1 MTAPPPM
8 QPRRRLALSRDFVL
22 LWIGQMM
29 SGIGSRLSSFAL
41 GLWVLRT
48 TGSTTQFAITFI
60 ATALPAIFFAPLA
73 GALVDRWDR
82 RRILMGCDVLSA
94 MLMGALALLLT
105 SGHLA
110 IWHVYAVAALTS
122 LLDTFRT
129 PAFLA
134 SVPLL
139 VKADQL
145 PRANGLV
152 HSGDAAASIV
162 GPLLAG
168 FLIATMDFQGVLLI
182 DALTFVVSLLT
193 LGLIVIPRVA
203 GHEEERRA
211 SPWIEAMK
219 GLQYVRNQPG
229 LSGLLKVY
237 GYNHFVF
244 AVASVLIAPLLLSF
258 TTTEWVG
265 VQYAISGV
273 GLLLGGLAVTLTGGP
288 ARRVDGVLLFSMAG
302 GVLLAG
308 HGVYP
313 AFALIA
319 VFGFALF
326 SMLPVIDASNNS
338 LWQSKVPA
346 HLQGRC
352 FAIQDVVLNA
362 SMALGYCLAGPLSD
376 YAFEPMLREGGW
388 LAGSVGSVIGVG
400 PGRGIGLMFVLIGL
414 SMSFVALR
422 AYLVPSIRRIDDME
436 DAVAPEPH
444 NRALAE
450 PSC

>member
-1 MTAPPPM
+1 MS
-8 QPRRRLALSRDFVL
+8 RLVLSRSFVL
-22 LWIGQMM
+22 LWIGQML

-60 ATALPAIFFAPLA
+60 VSALPAMFLAPLA

-82 RRILMGCDVLSA
+82 RRILMACDVLSA
-94 MLMGALALLLT
+94 ALMGALALLLS

-110 IWHVYAVAALTS
+110 VWHVYAVAALTS
-122 LLDTFRT
+122 LLDSFRT

-152 HSGDAAASIV
+152 HSGEAAASIV

-168 FLIATMDFQGVLLI
+168 FLVAALDFRGVLLI
-182 DALTFVVSLLT
+182 DASTFVIGLLT
-193 LGLIVIPRVA
+193 LSLIAIPRAA
-203 GHEEERRA
+203 GADEEQRQ
-211 SPWIEAMK
+211 SPWREALI
-219 GLQYVRNQPG
+219 GWRYVRGRPG
-229 LSGLLKVY
+229 LFGLLKVY

-258 TTTEWVG
+258 TSTEWVG
-265 VQYAISGV
+265 VQYATSGV
-273 GLLLGGLAVTLTGGP
+273 GLLLGGLAMTLTGGP
-288 ARRVDGVLLFSMAG
+288 KKRIDGVLVFSMVG
-302 GVLLAG
+302 GVLLAA

-313 AFALIA
+313 AFAL
-319 VFGFALF
+319 VVVCGFALF
-326 SMLPVIDASNNS
+326 AMLPAIDASNNS

-346 HLQGRC
+346 QLQGRC
-352 FAIQDVVLNA
+352 FAIQEVVLNA
-362 SMALGYCLAGPLSD
+362 SMAIGYCLAGPLSD
-376 YAFEPMLREGGW
+376 YVFEPALREGGW
-388 LAGSVGSVIGVG
+388 LAGSIGSVIGVG
-400 PGRGIGLMFVLIGL
+400 AGRGIGLMFVLIGL
-414 SMSFVALR
+414 SMSLVALR
-422 AYLVPSIRRIDDME
+422 AYLVPAIRRIDDME
-436 DAVAPEPH
+436 DAVAAGPD
-444 NRALAE
+444 NRVLTE